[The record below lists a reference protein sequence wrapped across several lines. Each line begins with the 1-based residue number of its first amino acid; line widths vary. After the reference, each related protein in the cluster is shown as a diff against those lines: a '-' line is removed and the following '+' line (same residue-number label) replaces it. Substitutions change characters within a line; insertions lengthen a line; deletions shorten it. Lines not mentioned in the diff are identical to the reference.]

1 MWNTG
6 NVSVPL
12 CLACGK
18 SKTCFVLSSNSLL
31 YGFVALPDDDFMFVS
46 YNCFFMFRINAKLD
60 GYLGPWPVQ
69 TLHSFRIV
77 VLTSVILLIIFINRS
92 IDILI
97 WDNVPIYSWFGR
109 PRPFIPGFYKK
120 LSRKDQQKLQRRAK
134 KNGLGKMVI
143 HYRGRDGK
151 KKLYGAKLFDQPCSL
166 GSLVRWLFILVVH
179 IRCGGPK
186 LKESQVY
193 PRGYGRQVQKLHAQH
208 IVPWI

>member
-1 MWNTG
+1 M
-6 NVSVPL
+6 
-12 CLACGK
+12 
-18 SKTCFVLSSNSLL
+18 
-31 YGFVALPDDDFMFVS
+31 
-46 YNCFFMFRINAKLD
+46 
-60 GYLGPWPVQ
+60 
-69 TLHSFRIV
+69 
-77 VLTSVILLIIFINRS
+77 
-92 IDILI
+92 
-97 WDNVPIYSWFGR
+97 
-109 PRPFIPGFYKK
+109 
-120 LSRKDQQKLQRRAK
+120 QRRAK